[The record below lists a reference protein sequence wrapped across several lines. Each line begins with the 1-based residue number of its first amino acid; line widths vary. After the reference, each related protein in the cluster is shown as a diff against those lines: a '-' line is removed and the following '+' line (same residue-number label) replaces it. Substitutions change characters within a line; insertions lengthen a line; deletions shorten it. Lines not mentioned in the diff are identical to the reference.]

1 MVNCTSLSHDC
12 RLQPALSSN
21 WVLSFV
27 KFQIEKDAFEEA
39 EKIRRAREDEVIK
52 VLRLDLLFL
61 LNILLLIKI
70 MICVGGKEK
79 ER

>member
-1 MVNCTSLSHDC
+1 M
-12 RLQPALSSN
+12 
-21 WVLSFV
+21 

-70 MICVGGKEK
+70 MICVGGKES

>member
-1 MVNCTSLSHDC
+1 M
-12 RLQPALSSN
+12 
-21 WVLSFV
+21 

-70 MICVGGKEK
+70 MICAGGKEI

>member
-1 MVNCTSLSHDC
+1 MVF
-12 RLQPALSSN
+12 
-21 WVLSFV
+21 LSFV

-70 MICVGGKEK
+70 MICAGGKEI